1 MNAKDIITWVESQ
14 VVDISNEQNIIK
26 FVSDLENK
34 IMELNFNLPDNT
46 KAIGYA
52 GSTSSLEGTGIYRTI
67 DIFTQNSN
75 GEYGFINNVA
85 DNILNHAYKDSTGV
99 KHSLWD
105 ALEQTVGLENT
116 RVIFNGSNAAGFR
129 SPECFSGIKCLND
142 FVSEQYFFH
151 NGSGNVIFL
160 FTDTAMSDSTAALTE
175 IEVLLKKDSV
185 SHING
190 IEKSVLANMSST

>member
-75 GEYGFINNVA
+75 GA
-85 DNILNHAYKDSTGV
+85 
-99 KHSLWD
+99 
-105 ALEQTVGLENT
+105 
-116 RVIFNGSNAAGFR
+116 
-129 SPECFSGIKCLND
+129 
-142 FVSEQYFFH
+142 VSYTH
-151 NGSGNVIFL
+151 
-160 FTDTAMSDSTAALTE
+160 LTLPT
-175 IEVLLKKDSV
+175 I
-185 SHING
+185 
-190 IEKSVLANMSST
+190 A

>member
-67 DIFTQNSN
+67 DIF
-75 GEYGFINNVA
+75 
-85 DNILNHAYKDSTGV
+85 L
-99 KHSLWD
+99 SL
-105 ALEQTVGLENT
+105 
-116 RVIFNGSNAAGFR
+116 I
-129 SPECFSGIKCLND
+129 
-142 FVSEQYFFH
+142 
-151 NGSGNVIFL
+151 
-160 FTDTAMSDSTAALTE
+160 
-175 IEVLLKKDSV
+175 
-185 SHING
+185 HI
-190 IEKSVLANMSST
+190 